1 MIHNYRIESG
11 KFNLQR
17 KKQLS
22 LKNFWDDTNHT
33 MLLQTGVYSA
43 EMKSD
48 NSLLIEEAIC

>member
-22 LKNFWDDTNHT
+22 LKNFWDDTNHI

-48 NSLLIEEAIC
+48 NSLFIEEAIC